1 MPLGNAGI
9 GPGLG
14 NSDPANQLQRM
25 VRSGSSFSGNE
36 AHVVFLNKKGANF
49 KDVSSITGLDYN
61 DDGRALCMSDW
72 DQDGDLD
79 VWISNRNG
87 PQIRYFRNDIP
98 NLNKSIIFS
107 LVGKTCNRDAI
118 GARVVLRTKGGVSQ
132 MRTITAGSGFLSQ
145 STKALHFGMDGECE
159 SAELTIHWP
168 GSEIQKIT
176 NVRPGHY
183 VIEQGAEPK
192 ALKIN
197 SSFKIN
203 NTPKIEPVDRTLL
216 TQVLPIKSIF
226 SLTNNDL
233 KNPIL
238 LSMTRNGC
246 EQCDYQKKAWEKNPP
261 KGLTIKIL
269 NSEKLTKHNPEI
281 LELFQLTYDHFYEVI
296 NRPIPTPVSF
306 LVSTEGNLRAIY
318 RGVIDH
324 NTLLEDLLR
333 IEEGKLDLRNLSLPF
348 EGIWASKSNPTARPL
363 NFVEDLLDAGK
374 LSVAESY
381 IASEKNTLIQ
391 DEVFPMLLER
401 LNALKKERRP

>member
-1 MPLGNAGI
+1 
-9 GPGLG
+9 
-14 NSDPANQLQRM
+14 
-25 VRSGSSFSGNE
+25 
-36 AHVVFLNKKGANF
+36 
-49 KDVSSITGLDYN
+49 
-61 DDGRALCMSDW
+61 
-72 DQDGDLD
+72 
-79 VWISNRNG
+79 
-87 PQIRYFRNDIP
+87 
-98 NLNKSIIFS
+98 
-107 LVGKTCNRDAI
+107 
-118 GARVVLRTKGGVSQ
+118 
-132 MRTITAGSGFLSQ
+132 
-145 STKALHFGMDGECE
+145 
-159 SAELTIHWP
+159 
-168 GSEIQKIT
+168 
-176 NVRPGHY
+176 
-183 VIEQGAEPK
+183 
-192 ALKIN
+192 
-197 SSFKIN
+197 
-203 NTPKIEPVDRTLL
+203 
-216 TQVLPIKSIF
+216 
-226 SLTNNDL
+226 
-233 KNPIL
+233 
-238 LSMTRNGC
+238 MTRNDC